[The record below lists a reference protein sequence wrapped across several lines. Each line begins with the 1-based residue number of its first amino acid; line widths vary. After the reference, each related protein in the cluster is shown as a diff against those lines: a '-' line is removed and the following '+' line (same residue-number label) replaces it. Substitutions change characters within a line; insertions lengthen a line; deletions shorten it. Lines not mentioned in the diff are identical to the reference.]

1 LSDINSSQA
10 LKDFISETEEI
21 IESLSLDLIKLADA
35 VDSSDCD
42 PEVLNGIFRGAH
54 SIKGL
59 AGMFGFDDLSEISHS
74 MESLLDGLRL
84 GKVPFCQS
92 LVDTLF
98 SALDVLIQLIDGKS
112 NNENFTIDLSPIL
125 TQISQAA
132 EGDVQAEEDPLAALN
147 IDPAILNVLTE
158 YEEHRLLENIRKGR
172 RLNLLRVNFD
182 LATFDQELAEIT
194 QQLKQKGEVVS
205 TLPSPGDIGE
215 RIAFQILF
223 GSDLTSVDIEL
234 LLGRD
239 DLDIHTY
246 GDDAGDGDSGG
257 DVDDV
262 SGQEASDSFVLGG
275 PEAIGDPDSIG
286 KTTAM
291 ATTAVESPLP
301 VNLEGTEGGGSLRSI
316 SRTVRVDIDKLD
328 LLMNIVGELVLS
340 KSSITDISDR
350 LKGSGETE
358 LVTELGKATRILER
372 RLHELQK
379 GVMAVR
385 MVPVGQLFEKMTRI
399 VRRVA
404 NEQGKKVD
412 LDIRGA
418 DTELDKL
425 IIEDVS
431 DPLMHII
438 RNAIDHGL
446 ETHQERRAAGKPE
459 KGLIQLWSS
468 QKGNHV
474 VIEVH
479 DDGRGIDTD
488 KVRRKALEKG
498 LITSTQVLTE
508 EEVYELLF
516 LPGFSTRDEV
526 SDLSGRGVGMDVVK
540 NNIAA
545 LSGMIEVKSVLGQG
559 TSMIITLPITLAIIK
574 ALIVQV
580 GETTYAIPIN
590 SVLETLMINDDAIQ
604 TVEKR
609 EVMELRESTVPLLRL
624 EQVFGLPEAVKDAEH
639 SLYVAI
645 VGLAEKRM
653 GFVVDEL
660 LGQQD
665 VVIKSL
671 GKALAFVRGVA
682 GAAELGN
689 QKTILVLDVAGLMS
703 EALRGESSF

>member
-1 LSDINSSQA
+1 MSEINSSQA

-21 IESLSLDLIKLADA
+21 IESLSLDLVKLADSL
-35 VDSSDCD
+35 DSGDCN

-59 AGMFGFDDLSEISHS
+59 AGMLGFNDLSEISHS

-84 GKVPFCQS
+84 GKVPFSQS
-92 LVDTLF
+92 LIDTLF

-112 NNENFTIDLSPIL
+112 SDEKFTIDLNPIL
-125 TQISQAA
+125 TQISLSAQ
-132 EGDVQAEEDPLAALN
+132 GDVQREEDPLAGLD

-158 YEEHRLLENIRKGR
+158 YEEYRLLENVRKGR
-172 RLNLLRVNFD
+172 RLNLLRMDFD

-194 QQLKQKGEVVS
+194 QQLKQHGEVVS
-205 TLPSPGDIGE
+205 TLPSVGDIGE

-223 GSDLTSVDIEL
+223 GSDLASVDIGL

-239 DLDIHTY
+239 DLDIHVY
-246 GDDAGDGDSGG
+246 GDVAGSNVSDESGPDAP
-257 DVDDV
+257 
-262 SGQEASDSFVLGG
+262 DSFVPSD
-275 PEAIGDPDSIG
+275 PEGRGDTEDQLEV
-286 KTTAM
+286 
-291 ATTAVESPLP
+291 ATVVVDTRLP
-301 VNLEGTEGGGSLRSI
+301 ATREGVDNSNSMRSI

-340 KSSITDISDR
+340 KSSIADISDR
-350 LKGSGETE
+350 LKGAGEKD

-379 GVMAVR
+379 GVMDVR

-399 VRRVA
+399 VRRVT
-404 NEQGKKVD
+404 NEQNKKVD

-446 ETHQERRAAGKPE
+446 ESPQERSAAGKPE

-479 DDGRGIDTD
+479 DDGRGIDAD
-488 KVRRKALEKG
+488 KVRSKAIEKG
-498 LITSTQVLTE
+498 LISDSQVLTE
-508 EEVYELLF
+508 EDIYDLLF
-516 LPGFSTRDEV
+516 QPGFSTRDEV

-545 LSGMIEVKSVLGQG
+545 MSGMIEVKSALGKG

-574 ALIVQV
+574 ALIVRV

-590 SVLETLMINDDAIQ
+590 SVLETLMIDDDAIQ

-609 EVMELRESTVPLLRL
+609 EVMELRKSTVPLLRL
-624 EQVFGLPEAVKDAEH
+624 DQLFGLPEAVNDVDH
-639 SLYVAI
+639 HLYVAI

-671 GKALAFVRGVA
+671 GKALAFVKGIA